1 MDCTLCKKPIEE
13 YNKELNNFVLD
24 DFTSVDIC
32 LECSDKFLKWQQRIF
47 AKLFPTKT
55 AKNRFNKNN

>member
-1 MDCTLCKKPIEE
+1 MNCTLCKKPIEE
-13 YNKELNNFVLD
+13 YNKELNNLMLD

-32 LECSDKFLKWQQRIF
+32 LECSDKFLKWQQMIF

-55 AKNRFNKNN
+55 AKKILKKK